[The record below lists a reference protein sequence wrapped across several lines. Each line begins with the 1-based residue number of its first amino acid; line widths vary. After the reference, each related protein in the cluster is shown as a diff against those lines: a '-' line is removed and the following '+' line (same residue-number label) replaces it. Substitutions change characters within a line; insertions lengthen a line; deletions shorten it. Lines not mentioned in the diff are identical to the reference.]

1 MLGVSEL
8 ITRLKLGEMSQTKFA
23 TVDNSPLGEANKK
36 IYLAAINKAITH
48 LYSLFDL
55 REGQFRLVPVIG
67 QSEYTLDNAASITK
81 YPDSGFVADSF
92 VDTFTDHEVM
102 NIQSCVLSDGTAV
115 AINDPTDKYT
125 VYLDK
130 FNRIQ
135 IPNPVAD
142 VDYIFTYKAYHPKV
156 TTIGG
161 VVSTE
166 DSMLDIPHYLEEALE
181 LLVGF
186 YLMNTLATSN
196 EFTNAAD
203 NIYARYVANIQA
215 TQDRM
220 LLRTYSAVEPTVTDY
235 RAKGWV

>member
-1 MLGVSEL
+1 MLSVSEL
-8 ITRLKLGEMSQTKFA
+8 ITRLRLGEMSQTKFA

-67 QSEYTLDNAASITK
+67 QSEYTLDDAASMTK

-102 NIQSCVLSDGTAV
+102 SIQSCVLSDGTAV

-156 TTIGG
+156 TA
-161 VVSTE
+161 E
-166 DSMLDIPHYLEEALE
+166 DTMLDVPHYLEEALE

-196 EFTNAAD
+196 EFTSAAD

-235 RAKGWV
+235 CAKGWV

>member
-1 MLGVSEL
+1 MLSVSEL

-67 QSEYTLDNAASITK
+67 QSEYTLDDAASMAE

-102 NIQSCVLSDGTAV
+102 SIQSCVLSDGTAV
-115 AINDPTDKYT
+115 AINDPTDRYT

-142 VDYIFTYKAYHPKV
+142 ADYIFTYKAYHPKV
-156 TTIGG
+156 TAALPVPNIAAITQDQIVT
-161 VVSTE
+161 VVNLLKSLTLSTE
-166 DSMLDIPHYLEEALE
+166 DLGS
-181 LLVGF
+181 
-186 YLMNTLATSN
+186 SN
-196 EFTNAAD
+196 DYGLIHNVLTDWGIDTAD
-203 NIYARYVANIQA
+203 LCYKIAY
-215 TQDRM
+215 
-220 LLRTYSAVEPTVTDY
+220 
-235 RAKGWV
+235 

>member
-67 QSEYTLDNAASITK
+67 QSEYTLDDAASITK
-81 YPDSGFVADSF
+81 YPNSGFVADSF

-102 NIQSCVLSDGTAV
+102 SIQSCVLSDGTAV

-135 IPNPVAD
+135 IPNPVAG

-156 TTIGG
+156 TTIGTETTQSFPNIADIRQDQIVT
-161 VVSTE
+161 VVDLLKSLTLTTE
-166 DSMLDIPHYLEEALE
+166 DLGL
-181 LLVGF
+181 
-186 YLMNTLATSN
+186 SN
-196 EFTNAAD
+196 DYGILHNVLTNWGIDTAD
-203 NIYARYVANIQA
+203 
-215 TQDRM
+215 
-220 LLRTYSAVEPTVTDY
+220 LCYSSAS
-235 RAKGWV
+235 